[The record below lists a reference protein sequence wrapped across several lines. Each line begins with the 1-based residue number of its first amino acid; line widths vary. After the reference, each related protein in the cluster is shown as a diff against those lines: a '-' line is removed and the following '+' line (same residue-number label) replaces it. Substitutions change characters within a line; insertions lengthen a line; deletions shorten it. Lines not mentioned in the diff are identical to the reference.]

1 MNNSKTKDFYFGISD
16 SKIYISYFDNKN
28 YELKNTINFDIPGSI
43 DNNLNF
49 KIISNLLKENIRKL
63 EKDLGLF
70 LNSGNISI
78 KSNSYQNIS
87 FSVKDIYDER
97 GLDKEVITKLVR
109 SAMQQFY
116 KSEKNLSIIHV
127 IINKY
132 IIDDKVYNFF
142 PVYKKFKKIILEI
155 ELICLNKNLIGKLK
169 NLFNECKVNVKKI
182 VSYDYAKKFLND
194 IKKDDTF
201 CLSAYEILNGA
212 NQSEVIFIENTSQK
226 HSLFDKIFNFFD

>member
-1 MNNSKTKDFYFGISD
+1 MNNSKTEDFYFGISD
-16 SKIYISYFDNKN
+16 SKIYICYFDNKN

-116 KSEKNLSIIHV
+116 KSEKNLTIIHV

-155 ELICLNKNLIGKLK
+155 ELICLNKNLIDKLK
-169 NLFNECKVNVKKI
+169 NLFNECKVNVKK
-182 VSYDYAKKFLND
+182 
-194 IKKDDTF
+194 
-201 CLSAYEILNGA
+201 
-212 NQSEVIFIENTSQK
+212 
-226 HSLFDKIFNFFD
+226 